1 MMPPLPPSPRT
12 LTRSTLLPRR
22 SSRQKSLHRS
32 PASVR
37 KSSTNPFS
45 ERTRNV
51 LFCFPSSITR
61 YATRLA
67 PSLTR

>member
-1 MMPPLPPSPRT
+1 MMPPLPLSLRT
-12 LTRSTLLPRR
+12 LMRSTLLPRR
-22 SSRQKSLHRS
+22 LSRQRSLHKS

-37 KSSTNPFS
+37 RSSTSPSS